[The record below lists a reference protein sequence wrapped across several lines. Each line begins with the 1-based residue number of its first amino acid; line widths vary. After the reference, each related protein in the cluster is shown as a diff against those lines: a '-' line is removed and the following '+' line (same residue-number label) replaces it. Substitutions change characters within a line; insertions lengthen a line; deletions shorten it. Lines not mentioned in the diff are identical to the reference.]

1 MRSPLES
8 ARLRKILV
16 AFTVNRLGGWFGL
29 VALLVLV
36 FDHTHDALAV
46 SALLLAWQALPAF
59 VVPALVARV
68 EASKRGGELSG
79 LYLIEA
85 VATAAL
91 AVLAWHFWLP
101 GVLILAAIDGTAAL
115 AASALL
121 RAALARAAREEVGTI
136 PAADEPSEDGEAR
149 AQEAERKANAALNIA
164 FSATFVVGPALGGL
178 VVASAGA
185 ATALFIDVGSFVLCA
200 ALLTDLHPHIEQAGV
215 DSVRTRLQAAWR
227 HIEERPT
234 IKTLLLVYAGALGLF
249 QMAGPI
255 EVTFIKQTL
264 HAGDGG
270 LGALFTCWGA
280 GAVLGSLVFARVH
293 ARPLALMLSA
303 GTLAIGLADAG
314 FALSPNIAA
323 TCAVAV
329 VGGLGNGVEL
339 PSLMSLVQQISPSD
353 MHGRLMA
360 AVESLSAFA
369 IAIGLALGGALVA
382 LTSTRVAF
390 ASVAV
395 ATVVT
400 AVSLLW
406 LGRRGS
412 DQDAPPQNND
422 HAAPLAGTSVASS
435 IPAPVLM
442 DDTGEGP

>member
-1 MRSPLES
+1 VRSPLES
-8 ARLRKILV
+8 ARLRRILL

-91 AVLAWHFWLP
+91 AVLVWHFWLP

-121 RAALARAAREEVGTI
+121 RAELARAAREEAGALAAGAHVG
-136 PAADEPSEDGEAR
+136 EEQEAR

-178 VVASAGA
+178 VVAGPGV

-200 ALLTDLHPHIEQAGV
+200 ALLTDLHPHVEQAGV
-215 DSVRTRLQAAWR
+215 DSVRARLRAAWQYVG
-227 HIEERPT
+227 ERVALR
-234 IKTLLLVYAGALGLF
+234 KLLLVYAVALAMF
-249 QMAGPI
+249 ETAAPI
-255 EVTFIKQTL
+255 EVAFAKETL
-264 HAGDGG
+264 HAGDRG
-270 LGALFTCWGA
+270 LGLLFTCWGA
-280 GAVLGSLVFARVH
+280 GAVLGSLAFARLH
-293 ARPLALMLSA
+293 RRPLALMLSA
-303 GTLAIGLADAG
+303 GTLAIGVADGG
-314 FALSPNIAA
+314 FALAPTLTVACGAA
-323 TCAVAV
+323 I
-329 VGGLGNGVEL
+329 VGGAGNGVEL
-339 PSLMSLVQQISPSD
+339 PALVSLVQQVAPSH
-353 MHGRLMA
+353 MHGRLMG
-360 AVESLSAFA
+360 AVEALTAFA
-369 IAIGLALGGALVA
+369 VAIGLALGGTLVA

-390 ASVAV
+390 AAV
-395 ATVVT
+395 AAAT
-400 AVSLLW
+400 AVVAAVLLS
-406 LGRRGS
+406 LGRRGGDLAVDDG
-412 DQDAPPQNND
+412 DQQSETLDAQAD
-422 HAAPLAGTSVASS
+422 RAAPSPLRVLAED
-435 IPAPVLM
+435 P
-442 DDTGEGP
+442 